1 MTRNAIRANE
11 EKRKRDFVSE
21 TRVKKIRE
29 LNIIGHNHQN
39 ISNISK
45 YFEILATIVRTLK
58 KLQKDRAFRRMIAV
72 RFALSAVYY
81 PGCC

>member
-1 MTRNAIRANE
+1 MTRNAIRASE
-11 EKRKRDFVSE
+11 EKRKRDSVPE
-21 TRVKKIRE
+21 TKVQKIRE

-58 KLQKDRAFRRMIAV
+58 KLQKDRAFRRMVAV
-72 RFALSAVYY
+72 RSALNAVYY
-81 PGCC
+81 SGCC